1 MGRFVN
7 DGGAG
12 LVRGLSSTFGMG
24 RLRWVFGCES
34 EYCTWSEGLV
44 LYYRY
49 TVQNQQE
56 TWYAFCSQSNKIT
69 KTFYCSSPLQ

>member
-1 MGRFVN
+1 MGMGRF

-24 RLRWVFGCES
+24 RLRGIS
-34 EYCTWSEGLV
+34 GASLSLMAEGLV

-49 TVQNQQE
+49 TV
-56 TWYAFCSQSNKIT
+56 
-69 KTFYCSSPLQ
+69 